1 MLLRTAIVDDLLL
14 LYACLFGY
22 SDQFA
27 LHYWTL
33 CVLKFE
39 TELYFFFFH
48 FESFSESDRELNNNI
63 IRHDFIQK
71 LIAHEGL
78 RLEVYKDSLGIDT
91 IGIGRNLEDRGITKE
106 ELDWMD
112 IPNMAIVHTMGITEA
127 DAMYLAENDVQ
138 IVEEELVRAHPCVN
152 KLDAV
157 RQLVVMDM
165 AFNMGVPRLCKFKN
179 MWNAIHEENYI
190 AAAKEMLDSRW
201 AIQVKSRST
210 KLANAMH
217 NGEF

>member
-1 MLLRTAIVDDLLL
+1 MK
-14 LYACLFGY
+14 Y
-22 SDQFA
+22 S
-27 LHYWTL
+27 
-33 CVLKFE
+33 
-39 TELYFFFFH
+39 
-48 FESFSESDRELNNNI
+48 
-63 IRHDFIQK
+63 RHDFIQK
-71 LIAHEGL
+71 LITHEGL

-112 IPNMAIVHTMGITEA
+112 IPNMAIVHTMGISEA